1 MQLRSSASLVALALT
16 LALPAALQAQGRDV
30 YKLPVPSQTMMG
42 SEMGRAQPG
51 VAASS
56 PIGFGPSQGDIFAG
70 LGYQAKTGT
79 VGAQDGVIS
88 VGGGFFNP
96 NEAVGLEV
104 VLTSLSTVRSGFG
117 SRLVGGAK
125 LHKTLQ
131 AGFGPVGIGAGIE
144 GLYLNGNEFD
154 TDPSLFVAATTVQQI
169 ADRPMFNSAT
179 FNVGFGNGRFQAA
192 KDFAAG
198 ETGIGFFV
206 SSSLR
211 VNEWSSAILDYTG
224 AQLNMAFSFT
234 PLKNMPLVVTPSIND
249 VTGEAGTKG
258 RLGLA
263 AGMSWKY

>member
-1 MQLRSSASLVALALT
+1 MQLRSSASLIALAVT

-42 SEMGRAQPG
+42 AEMGRAQPG

-79 VGAQDGVIS
+79 VGDQDGALS

-125 LHKTLQ
+125 IHKTLQ
-131 AGFGPVGIGAGIE
+131 SGMGPIGVGLGVE
-144 GLYLNGNEFD
+144 GLFLNGNEFD
-154 TDPSLFVAATTVQQI
+154 TKPSVFLAATTVQKI
-169 ADRPMFNSAT
+169 SDSDMFNTAT
-179 FNVGFGNGRFQAA
+179 FNVGVGNGRFQGANE
-192 KDFAAG
+192 FVAG

-211 VNEWSSAILDYTG
+211 VNPWSSAILDYTG

-234 PLKNMPLVVTPSIND
+234 PLKNMPLVITPSIND
-249 VTGEAGTKG
+249 VTGEAGSAA